1 MGIPNAARL
10 RVFVGGLIGLAVFAV
25 DAIATLIRFLFS
37 PLVAERATADSFVA
51 MALFLLLFIP
61 AGALAGYLWQI

>member
-25 DAIATLIRFLFS
+25 DAIATLTRFLFN
-37 PLVAERATADSFVA
+37 PLVAERANADSFVA
-51 MALFLLLFIP
+51 MALFLLLFIA
-61 AGALAGYLWQI
+61 AGALAGYLWLI